1 MSKNLGSK
9 KERKKEWRQ
18 RKRLGEKNLDDNVI
32 DAILK
37 TGPALDMKN
46 GCGVVDLTA
55 YNASR
60 RIRGEPEK
68 TIFGRSRLREC

>member
-1 MSKNLGSK
+1 MSNNRVSK

-18 RKRLGEKNLDDNVI
+18 RKRLWEMKLDDKVI
-32 DAILK
+32 EAILK

-46 GCGVVDLTA
+46 GYGVVDLTA

-60 RIRGEPEK
+60 RLREEPEK
-68 TIFGRSRLREC
+68 IIFSRGKLREC